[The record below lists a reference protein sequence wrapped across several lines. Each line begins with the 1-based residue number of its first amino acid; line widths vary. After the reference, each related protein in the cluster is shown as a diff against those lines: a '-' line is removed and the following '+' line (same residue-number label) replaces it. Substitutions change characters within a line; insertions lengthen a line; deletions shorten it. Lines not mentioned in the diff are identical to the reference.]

1 MKIETKL
8 TFNNIRK
15 NFKRTIYTTI
25 SIILCSFLIIATIL
39 IATSIGTGIKEN
51 IASEYNDYH
60 FIIKNLDLASFNKI
74 KDKEY
79 IEQFY
84 LKENDEGQLYK
95 LEELPDSFNMENGMN
110 VYIKYENYKN
120 ITSYT
125 NDIFRT
131 LNYSVL
137 DTREKCEF
145 NTKLLTAYGLIDVSI
160 GIRNATQTDPICLV
174 RLNFAYVLDILFILI
189 LLVFSILSIIIL
201 YNAFLITINERKKEY
216 AILNSIGATE
226 GQILKMT
233 FLENII
239 IGIVGI
245 IIGGLLSVLG
255 ANIILKLLNNIL
267 EPTVYNFNLVI
278 DIKYIILALLIIIVN
293 IYVSSVIPSAKA
305 SSTSVI
311 QGIKSNKQI
320 KYKKR
325 NSIFARILPIEG
337 KLALKNL
344 KRNKNK
350 YRIITIL
357 LVICMIS
364 YITVSAYINYEK
376 EVADMV
382 NEYDVDA
389 EVVLR
394 NNDEDNYITIVDSE
408 RWVREDLD
416 YYKEIF
422 DKYTTISGNKI
433 EYFEYK
439 EMGLYAL
446 IEPEDVLLT
455 NEFNS
460 SYSEDF
466 NKTILQVRIIGLD
479 DNTYSNYINKINAN
493 VGDYIIYNT
502 IARKEIRDGLEFVCG
517 YNTLFKNSKDLKCSV
532 VKVFNNKIEIIDDE
546 NLSNGFI
553 LTDELIDG
561 YKEVK
566 NRGWITIFTNMDMIN
581 NISENLQNY
590 IIQNNIDYPPI
601 WIHYSGKDIYGKSL
615 KIKCEDIIDFANY
628 IEKIEEEQN
637 IHLGIDFYSLENEEK
652 IIYTNVLQLILRTII
667 ITIMLIGIT
676 SSINIINASLC
687 ERKEEFETLS
697 RIGATTGNINKT
709 LIYECIYMFIK
720 AMLISIVLSIPIIYI
735 IIKSMEEVI
744 ILDKILIPFGSIGLF
759 ILILFVM
766 SLIVTLY
773 STRFIKEK

>member
-84 LKENDEGQLYK
+84 LQENDEGQLYK

-110 VYIKYENYKN
+110 VYIKYDNFKK
-120 ITSYT
+120 TASYT

-137 DTREKCEF
+137 DTKEKCEF
-145 NTKLLTAYGLIDVSI
+145 NTKLLTTYGLIDVSI
-160 GIRNATQTDPICLV
+160 GIRNATQTDPICQV

-226 GQILKMT
+226 GQILKIT

-278 DIKYIILALLIIIVN
+278 DIKYIVLALLIIIVN

-305 SSTSVI
+305 SNTSVI

-325 NSIFARILPIEG
+325 NSIFTRILPIEG
-337 KLALKNL
+337 KLASKNL

-364 YITVSAYINYEK
+364 YITVSTYINYEK
-376 EVADMV
+376 EVAELV

-389 EVVLR
+389 EVLTM
-394 NNDEDNYITIVDSE
+394 NQI
-408 RWVREDLD
+408 D

-422 DKYTTISGNKI
+422 GNYATISGNKI

-439 EMGLYAL
+439 RIGPNIR
-446 IEPEDVLLT
+446 IEPKEALQDNIDVD
-455 NEFNS
+455 S
-460 SYSEDF
+460 GAI
-466 NKTILQVRIIGLD
+466 KIIGLD
-479 DNTYSNYINKINAN
+479 DQTYNNTINKLNGKY
-493 VGDYIIYNT
+493 GDYIIYNN
-502 IARKEIRDGLEFVCG
+502 IAIREGEEEFV
-517 YNTLFKNSKDLKCSV
+517 YKYYKPFKTNYKLNFTIIDIV
-532 VKVFNNKIEIIDDE
+532 ENKEGAIIDDE
-546 NLSNGFI
+546 ILGDNYIFTNEPIEGFK
-553 LTDELIDG
+553 DR
-561 YKEVK
+561 K
-566 NRGWITIFTNMDMIN
+566 NYPIITIFSNMDLLN
-581 NISENLQNY
+581 NIVEKVKNYSLQN
-590 IIQNNIDYPPI
+590 NLETLPVSS
-601 WIHYSGKDIYGKSL
+601 HYAYKTSQGQVDGMVGTYL

-637 IHLGIDFYSLENEEK
+637 IHLGINFYSLENEEK

-667 ITIMLIGIT
+667 ITIILIGIT

-720 AMLISIVLSIPIIYI
+720 AMLISIVLSIPILYI
-735 IIKSMEEVI
+735 IIKSMEKVI
-744 ILDKILIPFGSIGLF
+744 ILDEILIPFGSIGLF
-759 ILILFVM
+759 ILILFVI
-766 SLIVTLY
+766 SIIITLY
-773 STRFIKEK
+773 STRFIQEE

>member
-39 IATSIGTGIKEN
+39 ITTSIGTGIKEN
-51 IASEYNDYH
+51 IASEYRDYH
-60 FIIKNLDLASFNKI
+60 FIIRNLDIDSFNKI

-84 LKENDEGQLYK
+84 LQENDEGQLYK
-95 LEELPDSFNMENGMN
+95 LEELPVSFNMENGMN
-110 VYIKYENYKN
+110 VYIKYENYKK

-131 LNYSVL
+131 LDYSIF
-137 DTREKCEF
+137 DTSEKCEF
-145 NTKLLTAYGLIDVSI
+145 NTKLLTTYGLIDVSI
-160 GIRNATQTDPICLV
+160 GIKNATDRTSICLV

-216 AILNSIGATE
+216 AILNSVGATE
-226 GQILKMT
+226 GQVLKMT

-278 DIKYIILALLIIIVN
+278 DIKYIILALLLIIVN

-325 NSIFARILPIEG
+325 NSIFERILPIEG

-364 YITVSAYINYEK
+364 YITVSTYINYEK
-376 EVADMV
+376 EVAELV
-382 NEYDVDA
+382 NQYDVDA
-389 EVVLR
+389 EIWLR
-394 NNDEDNYITIVDSE
+394 NDEDIYKTILNNYANV
-408 RWVREDLD
+408 
-416 YYKEIF
+416 
-422 DKYTTISGNKI
+422 SGNKI
-433 EYFEYK
+433 EYFKYK
-439 EMGLYAL
+439 SIGLITSIQPKEAL
-446 IEPEDVLLT
+446 IDST
-455 NEFNS
+455 NE
-460 SYSEDF
+460 EQL
-466 NKTILQVRIIGLD
+466 IQLIALD
-479 DNTYSNYINKINAN
+479 DRTYNDAINKLNGNI
-493 VGDYIIYNT
+493 GDYIIYNNAS
-502 IARKEIRDGLEFVCG
+502 IIEGVEFVYKYYKPLKTN
-517 YNTLFKNSKDLKCSV
+517 YNLKIILVHPFINEKGIVTNYGIVDDESFGENYIFTDEPIEGFKNEK
-532 VKVFNNKIEIIDDE
+532 NNA
-546 NLSNGFI
+546 N
-553 LTDELIDG
+553 
-561 YKEVK
+561 
-566 NRGWITIFTNMDMIN
+566 ITIFGSMELFN
-581 NISENLQNY
+581 NILEKITNYSIENNVEHPA
-590 IIQNNIDYPPI
+590 ISHHGP
-601 WIHYSGKDIYGKSL
+601 YSIFEECL

-628 IEKIEEEQN
+628 IN
-637 IHLGIDFYSLENEEK
+637 
-652 IIYTNVLQLILRTII
+652 
-667 ITIMLIGIT
+667 
-676 SSINIINASLC
+676 
-687 ERKEEFETLS
+687 
-697 RIGATTGNINKT
+697 
-709 LIYECIYMFIK
+709 
-720 AMLISIVLSIPIIYI
+720 
-735 IIKSMEEVI
+735 
-744 ILDKILIPFGSIGLF
+744 
-759 ILILFVM
+759 
-766 SLIVTLY
+766 
-773 STRFIKEK
+773 